1 MQAFAASSSLS
12 RRRWRRAPAPMRP
25 TGHIRRTDGV
35 EIRAKPEAGA
45 AVVEKLGMVMVRILP
60 DENPSGDWL
69 KLVTPSGSASNESL
83 KNTGNGCLHARL
95 RRASHRPA
103 RPS

>member
-1 MQAFAASSSLS
+1 MFSGDL
-12 RRRWRRAPAPMRP
+12 
-25 TGHIRRTDGV
+25 

-69 KLVTPSGSASNESL
+69 KLVTPSGKTGYAAANSL
-83 KNTGNGCLHARL
+83 APVGSDQLCYQKDGGGWKIAGYIGVGIGQD
-95 RRASHRPA
+95 
-103 RPS
+103 